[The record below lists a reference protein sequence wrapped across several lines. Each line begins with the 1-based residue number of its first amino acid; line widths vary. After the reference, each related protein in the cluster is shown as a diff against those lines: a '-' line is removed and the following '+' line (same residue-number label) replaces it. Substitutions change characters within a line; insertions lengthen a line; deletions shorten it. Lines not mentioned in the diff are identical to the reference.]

1 VRVLVKSPFNE
12 LTDMA
17 KANPFDPKVSSV
29 TVQYVTPTA
38 NSQAFISAYGET
50 AQTLTELS
58 PKGVKVQAGGAA
70 WT

>member
-1 VRVLVKSPFNE
+1 
-12 LTDMA
+12 MA
-17 KANPFDPKVSSV
+17 KATPFDPKVSSV
-29 TVQYVTPTA
+29 TVQYVTPTSTA
-38 NSQAFISAYGET
+38 PAFISAYGET